1 MRNHVRV
8 MLYTLV
14 LFTFTFTVSAMDG
27 LMVHNAHA
35 RATFAMAPTGAVYF
49 SLMNHGAQS
58 AKLTGV
64 SVAET
69 VASEAQIH
77 TTIMDGDVMKM
88 RQVTAGIDIEP
99 HETVEFKPG
108 GFHIMLMGLVNPLKT
123 GESFELKLKFADG
136 TSTTINVDVVEQSKG
151 GGHHHH

>member
-1 MRNHVRV
+1 MRNRIRV

-14 LFTFTFTVSAMDG
+14 LTAFTFTVSAMDG

-35 RATFAMAPTGAVYF
+35 RATFAMASTGAVYM
-49 SLMNHGAQS
+49 SLMNHSTHS
-58 AKLTGV
+58 ATLTGV

-88 RQVTAGIDIEP
+88 RQVTVGIYIEP

-108 GFHIMLMGLVNPLKT
+108 GFHIMLMGLASPLKT
-123 GESFELKLKFADG
+123 GESFELELKFEDG
-136 TSTTINVDVVEQSKG
+136 TSTTINVDVIEQSKG